1 MRRKIVAGNWKMNL
15 EWNEAQALFH
25 SLLDVTSETA
35 EVIVF
40 PPSIYLSALANK
52 LDNSALKL
60 GAQNCHTEVK
70 GAYTGEISATMI
82 KSIGATHVL
91 IGHSERREY
100 NGETNEILK
109 QKFATAL
116 AAGLTPILCCGEAL
130 AVREAEQQNDF
141 VTKQLEA
148 VLSGFDPEQLKDL
161 VIAYEPIWAIGTGL
175 TATSEQA
182 EQMHAHIRTW
192 LATFF
197 NTTFAEQTPILYG
210 GSCNEK
216 NAAELFACPNVDG
229 GLIGGA
235 SLKED
240 TFKQIIA
247 AR

>member
-1 MRRKIVAGNWKMNL
+1 MRKKIVAGNWKMNL

-35 EVIVF
+35 EVVVF
-40 PPSIYLSALANK
+40 PPSLYLASFSNNLENT
-52 LDNSALKL
+52 SLKV
-60 GAQNCHTEVK
+60 GAQSCHTELK
-70 GAYTGEISATMI
+70 GAFTGEISAAMI

-109 QKFATAL
+109 QKFTTAL
-116 AAGLTPILCCGEAL
+116 QTGLIPVLCCGEAL
-130 AVREAEQQNDF
+130 QVREAGEQNDF
-141 VTKQLEA
+141 VTAQLKA
-148 VLSGFDPEQLKDL
+148 VLSGFTTEELKDF

-182 EQMHAHIRTW
+182 EEMHAHIRSW
-192 LATFF
+192 LASYFDAD
-197 NTTFAEQTPILYG
+197 FAENTPILYG

-235 SLKED
+235 SLKAD